1 MLSPLHTEETMKE
14 YRVISIEIDRAP
26 EGDKEFARWVESRG
40 CIPLGASPRRA
51 WCGDYSS
58 YFREAIGFGITKSGE
73 TFLIY
78 EEDLN
83 GETAAS

>member
-1 MLSPLHTEETMKE
+1 MLSPSRKGENMKE
-14 YRVISIEIDRAP
+14 YRAISIEIDRAP
-26 EGDKEFARWVESRG
+26 EGDEEFTRWVEGHG
-40 CIPLGASPRRA
+40 CIPLGASTRRA
-51 WCGDYSS
+51 WCGDHSS
-58 YFREAIGFGITKSGE
+58 YFRDSIGFGITKSGE